1 MPFPAGDTMT
11 TVVNNPQLASAL
23 HLERS
28 ETINPFFPLSQGLTM
43 STPNNRFVTISA
55 ENLATATGG
64 LTAAAGG
71 GSTNTNNWQLKHQL
85 SPILHSLRDLN
96 SSSSN
101 NQNQQNQTMMMGMM
115 AAVLARRD

>member
-1 MPFPAGDTMT
+1 
-11 TVVNNPQLASAL
+11 VVNNPHLASAL

-43 STPNNRFVTISA
+43 STPNNRFETLSA
-55 ENLATATGG
+55 ETLATATGG

-71 GSTNTNNWQLKHQL
+71 GLGTNNWQLHHEL
-85 SPILHSLRDLN
+85 SPILHSLKDLN
-96 SSSSN
+96 SNSSN

-115 AAVLARRD
+115 AAVLSRRD